1 MFQHFK
7 FRFLAVKRQIQHQ
20 QYFALL
26 APLGT
31 LNADLYTVSALHQN
45 SGGIGKFIPNAQEGR
60 GGGFPNPSHVLVEYG
75 HSIQHQGVH
84 GIRIQGRIDSVKS
97 NPSH

>member
-7 FRFLAVKRQIQHQ
+7 FSSVFAVERQIQHQ

-45 SGGIGKFIPNAQEGR
+45 SGGIGKFIPDAQEGR
-60 GGGFPNPSHVLVEYG
+60 GGGFPPPLYQCNGTSVPPSP
-75 HSIQHQGVH
+75 IHQD
-84 GIRIQGRIDSVKS
+84 I
-97 NPSH
+97 NTPPSQSLI

>member
-7 FRFLAVKRQIQHQ
+7 SRFFAVERQIQHQ

-45 SGGIGKFIPNAQEGR
+45 EGAIGKFIPDAQEGR
-60 GGGFPNPSHVLVEYG
+60 GGGSPNSSQVLVENG
-75 HSIQHQGVH
+75 HSLHH
-84 GIRIQGRIDSVKS
+84 
-97 NPSH
+97 P